1 MSSENILLVGC
12 SEQILEIKTPVILTG
27 HINRNKPAES
37 FIDHP
42 KAEVLYLA
50 KGNEKT
56 LLISIDA
63 LEMDTQIC
71 KSIIDRLSFD
81 TNIPK
86 NGINISCTHSHTVPA
101 AIKLGLVDINTEF
114 IKEIF
119 NTLINCTKKAIA
131 NQTPCTILEGV
142 TTCIERIAINRR
154 KIINGEVVMAP
165 NPEGIIDNKIYYCCF
180 LANEEPKA
188 MIVNYAMH
196 PTTLDVGIFQI
207 SGDYPFYLREKIK
220 AATGCKTV
228 LFLNGACGDI
238 RPDLT
243 DDKGEFRGGYKDD
256 MIKEGEILAKSIISS
271 IRKSQSSK
279 PKVNIK
285 IQSIDIPLYYDYSL
299 ITKRVRKIDKDSY
312 ESKQI
317 NQTLLNSAFER
328 WDEWQIKSNLKPEKE
343 IITVN
348 VVALTKQ
355 FAMVFLPGEIF
366 TKTGL
371 AIHSG
376 SPYAHTMV
384 VGYSNGTVGYIPTY
398 EDYAIGGYEVQDAF
412 KLYWRP
418 APFKAGTA
426 EEISKSIIYNMNLNS
441 KQSAPS

>member
-165 NPEGIIDNKIYYCCF
+165 NPEGIIEKVRQKDLK
-180 LANEEPKA
+180 NE
-188 MIVNYAMH
+188 
-196 PTTLDVGIFQI
+196 
-207 SGDYPFYLREKIK
+207 
-220 AATGCKTV
+220 
-228 LFLNGACGDI
+228 
-238 RPDLT
+238 
-243 DDKGEFRGGYKDD
+243 
-256 MIKEGEILAKSIISS
+256 
-271 IRKSQSSK
+271 
-279 PKVNIK
+279 
-285 IQSIDIPLYYDYSL
+285 
-299 ITKRVRKIDKDSY
+299 
-312 ESKQI
+312 
-317 NQTLLNSAFER
+317 QTL
-328 WDEWQIKSNLKPEKE
+328 Q
-343 IITVN
+343 
-348 VVALTKQ
+348 
-355 FAMVFLPGEIF
+355 
-366 TKTGL
+366 
-371 AIHSG
+371 
-376 SPYAHTMV
+376 
-384 VGYSNGTVGYIPTY
+384 
-398 EDYAIGGYEVQDAF
+398 
-412 KLYWRP
+412 
-418 APFKAGTA
+418 
-426 EEISKSIIYNMNLNS
+426 
-441 KQSAPS
+441 